1 MLMGAG
7 DRSRGIGG
15 ADFIDATMNT
25 ALPGDYLRKV
35 DMMSSAHG
43 LEVRIPFLGESVLA
57 CSARIPERFRWSGL
71 TSGIDG
77 VIIDTSKHGFCLV
90 RAEP

>member
-1 MLMGAG
+1 ME
-7 DRSRGIGG
+7 RI
-15 ADFIDATMNT
+15 ADLWRTREPDADATDHT
-25 ALPGDYLRKV
+25 GEFCRGF
-35 DMMSSAHG
+35 G
-43 LEVRIPFLGESVLA
+43 LELGSD
-57 CSARIPERFRWSGL
+57 SERFRGSGL